1 MDSALASLIAASVAF
16 VGGHFVMSHP
26 LRAPLVRA
34 LGEKGFLGLYSVISL
49 ATFAWM
55 AWAFSR
61 TEPYALGAWTGNDE
75 VSWTLA
81 SVLTLVALVLLIGSL
96 AGNPALPGVPA
107 ETAAKAEAHGVYRV
121 TRHPMMWA
129 FALWSI
135 AHIAIAPTDRTL
147 VLAGAILILALVGA
161 HLQDRKK
168 TEAHGEAWVAWS
180 GKTSYWPKWSRI
192 FSVGWGLW
200 LGAVV
205 LWLVLTWMHVWL
217 AYIPAGIWRWF

>member
-1 MDSALASLIAASVAF
+1 MDPSLVSLIAASVAF
-16 VGGHFVMSHP
+16 VGSHFAMSHP
-26 LRAPLVRA
+26 LRPPLVRA
-34 LGEKGFLGLYSVISL
+34 LGEKGFLAFYTLISL

-55 AWAFSR
+55 VFAFR
-61 TEPYALGAWTGNDE
+61 ATEPYTLVAWTGDDE

-81 SVLTLVALVLLIGSL
+81 SLLTLVSLVLLLGSF

-107 ETAAKAEAHGVYRV
+107 KAAAKAEAGGVYRV

-129 FALWSI
+129 FALWAI

-168 TEAHGEAWVAWS
+168 TEAHGEAWAAWS
-180 GKTSYWPKWSRI
+180 AKTSYWPKWGRI
-192 FSVGWGLW
+192 LTAGWGLW
-200 LGAVV
+200 LAAAV
-205 LWLVLTWMHVWL
+205 LWVVFSWAHVWL
-217 AYIPAGIWRWF
+217 AYVPAGIFRWM